1 MLVDAVGC
9 FGHKLPPVRLHVLTL
24 LSAATSRVK
33 RSTQRGREVL
43 RGVLSAKRSTNEEYC
58 LPVPAQHTVQQNSP
72 GKLGPGPRDSA
83 GGKQAGQQ
91 QVLVIILMIRMMILF
106 RQ

>member
-1 MLVDAVGC
+1 M
-9 FGHKLPPVRLHVLTL
+9 VL
-24 LSAATSRVK
+24 SVK
-33 RSTQRGREVL
+33 RSTKG
-43 RGVLSAKRSTNEEYC
+43 EYC
-58 LPVPAQHTVQQNSP
+58 LPVPAQHTVQQNGP

-91 QVLVIILMIRMMILF
+91 QVLVIITIISIMILF